1 MTRPSKYLNTI
12 ILFLTAVIVL
22 VAVLFP
28 SMEEAFLTNYMLN
41 GVIVL
46 VLVIG
51 VAFSISQVRKISSA
65 VSWLQAFQE
74 NGDPDSLP
82 VPPDMLAPMAAM
94 MEEDQRRKSLSALSL
109 RTILDGIAGRMDE
122 SRETTR
128 YLIGLLI
135 FLGLLGTFWGLLG
148 TIGSIKNTI
157 DSLTVGSGD
166 ITHLFEDLKQGLAAP
181 LGGMGTAFS
190 SSLFGLAGSVI
201 LGFIDLQ
208 TGQAQRSFFNGL
220 EDWLSG
226 ITKLSRG
233 GGIVSDTG
241 DGSVPAYVSAL
252 LEQTADSLDNLHK
265 VISRSEEKRLEVNS
279 ALINLSEQLAGMSD
293 SNNEVNSVLKK
304 LADVMGS
311 EREKTDTTHLRN
323 IDVQMKHLVEATVK
337 GQNQMTDDL
346 RSEFKLLARTL
357 GAIMDGREMPA
368 SGRERPKRQSTPE
381 KEAPKAHPEASP
393 APDAEAPAAPAAKTA
408 APAQNLDYDMPTPK
422 PKAKKTPVLTPK
434 PLTAKRDDD

>member
-1 MTRPSKYLNTI
+1 MIRPTKYLNTI

-28 SMEEAFLTNYMLN
+28 SMEEAFLANYMLN
-41 GVIVL
+41 GVIVT

-51 VAFSISQVRKISSA
+51 ILFSIAQVRKISTA
-65 VSWLQAFQE
+65 VNWIQAFQKHD
-74 NGDPDSLP
+74 DPDTLP
-82 VPPDMLAPMAAM
+82 QPPAMLAPMAAM

-148 TIGSIKNTI
+148 TIGSIKDTI

-233 GGIVSDTG
+233 GGIVSEAG

-265 VISRSEEKRLEVNS
+265 VISRSEEKRMEVNT
-279 ALINLSEQLAGMSD
+279 ALISLSEQIAGMSD
-293 SNNEVNSVLKK
+293 SNSEVNSVLKK
-304 LADVMGS
+304 LIEVIALQQSG
-311 EREKTDTTHLRN
+311 ERDKTDTTHLRN
-323 IDVQMKHLVEATVK
+323 IDVQMKHLLEETVK
-337 GQNQMTDDL
+337 GQNQFTDDL
-346 RSEFKLLARTL
+346 RAEFKLLARTL
-357 GAIMDGREMPA
+357 GAFMDGREPPA
-368 SGRERPKRQSTPE
+368 VERGRP
-381 KEAPKAHPEASP
+381 APRKAPEASAP
-393 APDAEAPAAPAAKTA
+393 APKTEPEAPETPTGA
-408 APAQNLDYDMPTPK
+408 LDYDMPEPN

-434 PLTAKRDDD
+434 PLTAKRDED

>member
-1 MTRPSKYLNTI
+1 MTRPTKYLNTI

-28 SMEEAFLTNYMLN
+28 NMEEAFLTNYMLN
-41 GVIVL
+41 GVIVT
-46 VLVIG
+46 VLIIG
-51 VAFSISQVRKISSA
+51 ILFSISQVRKISAA
-65 VSWLQAFQE
+65 VNWIQAFQKE
-74 NGDPDSLP
+74 GDPDALP
-82 VPPDMLAPMAAM
+82 EPPAMLAPMAAM
-94 MEEDQRRKSLSALSL
+94 MEEQQRRKSLSALSL

-148 TIGSIKNTI
+148 TIGSVKDTI
-157 DSLTVGSGD
+157 DSLSVGSGD
-166 ITHLFEDLKQGLAAP
+166 ITLLFEDLKQGLAAP

-233 GGIVSDTG
+233 GGIATDAG

-265 VISRSEEKRLEVNS
+265 VISRSEEKRMEVNT
-279 ALINLSEQLAGMSD
+279 ALISLSEQIAGMSD
-293 SNNEVNSVLKK
+293 SNSEVNSVLKK
-304 LADVMGS
+304 LVEVIALQQGS

-323 IDVQMKHLVEATVK
+323 IDVQMKHLLEETVK
-337 GQNQMTDDL
+337 GQDQLTDDL
-346 RSEFKLLARTL
+346 RAEFKLLARTL
-357 GAIMDGREMPA
+357 GAIMDGRELPA
-368 SGRERPKRQSTPE
+368 APERPAPRKAPE
-381 KEAPKAHPEASP
+381 TQP
-393 APDAEAPAAPAAKTA
+393 APPETKAPEEPQTPAAPAAPAES
-408 APAQNLDYDMPTPK
+408 LDYDMPTPK
-422 PKAKKTPVLTPK
+422 PKAKKKPVLTPK

>member
-1 MTRPSKYLNTI
+1 MTRPTKYLNTI

-28 SMEEAFLTNYMLN
+28 NMEEAFLTNYMLN
-41 GVIVL
+41 GVIVT

-51 VAFSISQVRKISSA
+51 VLFSISQVRKISAA
-65 VSWLQAFQE
+65 VNWIQAFQRNE
-74 NGDPDSLP
+74 SPEDLP
-82 VPPDMLAPMAAM
+82 EPPAMLAPMASM
-94 MEEDQRRKSLSALSL
+94 MEEQQRRKSLSALSL

-148 TIGSIKNTI
+148 TIGSIKDTI
-157 DSLTVGSGD
+157 DSLSVGSGD

-201 LGFIDLQ
+201 LGFVDLQ

-233 GGIVSDTG
+233 GGIATDAG

-265 VISRSEEKRLEVNS
+265 VISRSEEKRMEVNT
-279 ALINLSEQLAGMSD
+279 ALISLSEQIAGMSD
-293 SNNEVNSVLKK
+293 SNSEVNSVLKK
-304 LADVMGS
+304 LVEVIALQQGS

-323 IDVQMKHLVEATVK
+323 IDVQMKHLLDQTAR
-337 GQNQMTDDL
+337 GQNQLTDDL

-357 GAIMDGREMPA
+357 GAIMDGRELPVME
-368 SGRERPKRQSTPE
+368 REQP
-381 KEAPKAHPEASP
+381 APKQAPVAP
-393 APDAEAPAAPAAKTA
+393 APTPTAEPEPAPEPPAAP
-408 APAQNLDYDMPTPK
+408 PAEALDYDMPKPNPK
-422 PKAKKTPVLTPK
+422 GKKKPVLTPK